1 MIYILEAS
9 ILDDL
14 GDNMIRVYGI
24 KYTKRRSSYLEKS
37 SIYKVVKILK
47 GRGFNEKVQDQLLST
62 LEVFK
67 GSNFSYRSKFIKVNS
82 ITKSI
87 IDNINTI
94 SDITNLTD
102 IVGFLAVQDIVKSYK
117 QYLHGLKMFYINHV
131 ELLDHNWDLIQTVYH
146 KSGRDLI
153 KEMLATNQTDLS
165 KYMLDTYGIE
175 LVDLPKVSP
184 KVDREFIRRFLQVED
199 SNSHLEERHIEIY
212 HISRLLRC
220 CTRIDGCKSNN

>member
-1 MIYILEAS
+1 MIYILETPV
-9 ILDDL
+9 IDKL
-14 GDNMIRVYGI
+14 GNESSVYEI
-24 KYTKRRSSYLEKS
+24 EYFKRRSADLDNNYISN
-37 SIYKVVKILK
+37 VVKLLK
-47 GRGFNEKVQDQLLST
+47 GRGFNEKVKDLLHQV
-62 LEVFK
+62 LRVFK
-67 GSNFSYRSKFIKVNS
+67 YSKYLKMFKINS

-102 IVGFLAVQDIVKSYK
+102 IVEFLAIQEIFNSYNQCLFTLSVQ
-117 QYLHGLKMFYINHV
+117 YINRV
-131 ELLDHNWDLIQTVYH
+131 ELLDHNLDLIQTVYH

-184 KVDREFIRRFLQVED
+184 KVEKDFIRRFLQVED
-199 SNSHLEERHIEIY
+199 SNSHLEERHIEIFQV
-212 HISRLLRC
+212 SKLLGC
-220 CTRIDGCKSNN
+220 CTRIDGHKSNG

>member
-14 GDNMIRVYGI
+14 GDNFIRVYGI
-24 KYTKRRSSYLEKS
+24 KYTKRRSSYLENS
-37 SIYKVVKILK
+37 SIYSVVKLLK
-47 GRGFNEKVQDQLLST
+47 GRGFNEKVKDYLLST

-67 GSNFSYRSKFIKVNS
+67 GSNFSYRSNYIKINS

-94 SDITNLTD
+94 SDINNLAD

-117 QYLHGLKMFYINHV
+117 QYLHGLSRFYINHV
-131 ELLDHNWDLIQTVYH
+131 ELLDHNWNLIQTVYH

-153 KEMLATNQTDLS
+153 KEMLATKETDLS
-165 KYMLDTYGIE
+165 KYMLDTYGIK

-184 KVDREFIRRFLQVED
+184 KVEKDFIRRFLQVED
-199 SNSHLEERHIEIY
+199 SNSHLEERHIEIFQV
-212 HISRLLRC
+212 SKLLGC
-220 CTRIDGCKSNN
+220 CTRIDGHKSNG

>member
-1 MIYILEAS
+1 MIYILETPIIDKS
-9 ILDDL
+9 
-14 GDNMIRVYGI
+14 GSETSVYEI
-24 KYTKRRSSYLEKS
+24 EYFKRRSADLDNNYISN
-37 SIYKVVKILK
+37 VVKLLK
-47 GRGFNEKVQDQLLST
+47 GRGFNEKVEDLLHHV
-62 LEVFK
+62 LRVFK
-67 GSNFSYRSKFIKVNS
+67 YDCRCFKMFKINS

-102 IVGFLAVQDIVKSYK
+102 IVEFLAIQDIFNSYK
-117 QYLHGLKMFYINHV
+117 QCLFTLSVQYINRV

-153 KEMLATNQTDLS
+153 KEMLATRETDLS
-165 KYMLDTYGIE
+165 KYMLDTYGIK

-184 KVDREFIRRFLQVED
+184 KVEKDFIRRFLQVED

-220 CTRIDGCKSNN
+220 CTRIDGCKS

>member
-1 MIYILEAS
+1 MIYILETP
-9 ILDDL
+9 IIDNL
-14 GDNMIRVYGI
+14 GNETSVYEI
-24 KYTKRRSSYLEKS
+24 EYFKRRSADLDNNYISN
-37 SIYKVVKILK
+37 VVKLLK
-47 GRGFNEKVQDQLLST
+47 GRGFDEKVESLLHHA
-62 LEVFK
+62 LRVFK
-67 GSNFSYRSKFIKVNS
+67 YGKYFKMFKINS

-102 IVGFLAVQDIVKSYK
+102 IVEFLAIQDIFNSYK
-117 QYLHGLKMFYINHV
+117 QCLFTLSVQYINRV
-131 ELLDHNWDLIQTVYH
+131 ELLDHNWDLIQTVYQ

-153 KEMLATNQTDLS
+153 KEMLATKETDLF

-175 LVDLPKVSP
+175 LVDLPKVLP
-184 KVDREFIRRFLQVED
+184 KVDREFVRRFLQIED

-220 CTRIDGCKSNN
+220 CTRIDGCKS

>member
-14 GDNMIRVYGI
+14 GDNFIRVYGI
-24 KYTKRRSSYLEKS
+24 KYTKRRSSYLENS
-37 SIYKVVKILK
+37 SIYSVVKLLK
-47 GRGFNEKVQDQLLST
+47 GRGFNEKVKDYLLST

-67 GSNFSYRSKFIKVNS
+67 GSNFSYRSNYIKINS

-94 SDITNLTD
+94 SDINNLAD

-117 QYLHGLKMFYINHV
+117 QYLHGLSRFYINHV
-131 ELLDHNWDLIQTVYH
+131 ELLDHNWNLIQTVYH

-165 KYMLDTYGIE
+165 KYMLDTYGIK

-184 KVDREFIRRFLQVED
+184 KVDREFIRRFLQIED

>member
-1 MIYILEAS
+1 MIYILETPV
-9 ILDDL
+9 IDKL
-14 GDNMIRVYGI
+14 GNETSVYEI
-24 KYTKRRSSYLEKS
+24 EYFKRRSADLDNNYISN
-37 SIYKVVKILK
+37 VVKLLK
-47 GRGFNEKVQDQLLST
+47 GRGFDEKVESLLHRV
-62 LEVFK
+62 LRVFK
-67 GSNFSYRSKFIKVNS
+67 YGKYFKMFKINS

-87 IDNINTI
+87 VDNINTI

-102 IVGFLAVQDIVKSYK
+102 IVEFLAFQDTVKSYK
-117 QYLHGLKMFYINHV
+117 QYLHMLNRFYINYV
-131 ELLDHNWDLIQTVYH
+131 ELLDHNWDLIRTVYH

-153 KEMLATNQTDLS
+153 KEMLATKETDLF

-184 KVDREFIRRFLQVED
+184 KVDREFVRRFLQVED

>member
-14 GDNMIRVYGI
+14 GDNVINVYGI
-24 KYTKRRSSYLEKS
+24 EYTKRRSAYFEKS
-37 SIYKVVKILK
+37 SIYRVVKLLK
-47 GRGFNEKVQDQLLST
+47 GRGFNEKVKDYLLST

-67 GSNFSYRSKFIKVNS
+67 GSNFSYRSNYIKINS

-102 IVGFLAVQDIVKSYK
+102 IVEFLAIQDIFNSYK
-117 QYLHGLKMFYINHV
+117 QCLFTLSVQYINRV

-153 KEMLATNQTDLS
+153 KEMLATKETDLF
-165 KYMLDTYGIE
+165 KYMLGTYGIE

-184 KVDREFIRRFLQVED
+184 KVDREFIRRFLQIED

-212 HISRLLRC
+212 HISRFLRC
-220 CTRIDGCKSNN
+220 CTRIDGCKS

>member
-1 MIYILEAS
+1 MIYIIEAS

-14 GDNMIRVYGI
+14 GDNFIRVYGI
-24 KYTKRRSSYLEKS
+24 KYTKRRSSYLENS
-37 SIYKVVKILK
+37 SIYSVVKLLK
-47 GRGFNEKVQDQLLST
+47 GRGFNEKVKDYLLST

-67 GSNFSYRSKFIKVNS
+67 GSNFSYRSNYIKINS

-94 SDITNLTD
+94 SDINNLAD

-117 QYLHGLKMFYINHV
+117 QYLHGLSRFYINHV
-131 ELLDHNWDLIQTVYH
+131 ELLDHNWNLIQTVYH

-220 CTRIDGCKSNN
+220 CTRIDGCKS

>member
-14 GDNMIRVYGI
+14 GDNFIRVYGI
-24 KYTKRRSSYLEKS
+24 KYTKRRSSYLENS
-37 SIYKVVKILK
+37 SIYSVVKLLK
-47 GRGFNEKVQDQLLST
+47 GRGFNEKVKDYLLST

-67 GSNFSYRSKFIKVNS
+67 GSNFSYRSNYIKINS

-94 SDITNLTD
+94 SDINNLAD

-117 QYLHGLKMFYINHV
+117 QYLHRLSRFYINHV
-131 ELLDHNWDLIQTVYH
+131 ELLDHNWNLIQTVYH

-153 KEMLATNQTDLS
+153 KEMLATKETDLS
-165 KYMLDTYGIE
+165 KYMLDTYGIK

-184 KVDREFIRRFLQVED
+184 KVEKDFIRRFLQVED
-199 SNSHLEERHIEIY
+199 SNSHLEERHIEIFQV
-212 HISRLLRC
+212 SKLLGC
-220 CTRIDGCKSNN
+220 CTRIDGCKS

>member
-9 ILDDL
+9 ILDDS
-14 GDNMIRVYGI
+14 GDNVICVYGI
-24 KYTKRRSSYLEKS
+24 KYTKRRSAYLENS
-37 SIYKVVKILK
+37 SIYSVVKLLK
-47 GRGFNEKVQDQLLST
+47 GRGFNEKVKDYLLST

-67 GSNFSYRSKFIKVNS
+67 GSNFSYRSNYIKINS

-102 IVGFLAVQDIVKSYK
+102 IVEFLAIQDIFNSYK
-117 QYLHGLKMFYINHV
+117 QCLFTLSVQYINRV

-153 KEMLATNQTDLS
+153 KEMLATKETDLF
-165 KYMLDTYGIE
+165 KYMLDTYGID

-184 KVDREFIRRFLQVED
+184 KVDREFIRRFLQIED

-212 HISRLLRC
+212 QVSRLLRC
-220 CTRIDGCKSNN
+220 CTRIDGCKS

>member
-1 MIYILEAS
+1 MIYILETP
-9 ILDDL
+9 IIDNL
-14 GDNMIRVYGI
+14 GNETSVYEI
-24 KYTKRRSSYLEKS
+24 EYFKRRSADLDNNYISN
-37 SIYKVVKILK
+37 VVKLLK
-47 GRGFNEKVQDQLLST
+47 GRGFNEKVENLLHQV
-62 LEVFK
+62 LRVFK
-67 GSNFSYRSKFIKVNS
+67 YGKYFKMFKINS

-102 IVGFLAVQDIVKSYK
+102 IVEFLAIQDIFNSYN
-117 QYLHGLKMFYINHV
+117 QCLFTLSVQYINRV

-153 KEMLATNQTDLS
+153 KEMLATKETDLL

-184 KVDREFIRRFLQVED
+184 KVEKDFIRRFLQVED
-199 SNSHLEERHIEIY
+199 SNSHLEERHIEIFQV
-212 HISRLLRC
+212 SKLLGC
-220 CTRIDGCKSNN
+220 CTRIDGCKSDN

>member
-1 MIYILEAS
+1 MIYILETP
-9 ILDDL
+9 IIDEL
-14 GDNMIRVYGI
+14 GNETSVYEI
-24 KYTKRRSSYLEKS
+24 EYFKRRSADLDNNYISR
-37 SIYKVVKILK
+37 VVKLLK
-47 GRGFNEKVQDQLLST
+47 GRGFDEKVESLLHRV
-62 LEVFK
+62 LRVFK
-67 GSNFSYRSKFIKVNS
+67 YGKYFKMFKINS

-102 IVGFLAVQDIVKSYK
+102 IVEFLAIQDIFNSYK
-117 QYLHGLKMFYINHV
+117 QCLFTLSVQYINRV
-131 ELLDHNWDLIQTVYH
+131 ELLDHNWNLIQTVYH

-153 KEMLATNQTDLS
+153 KEMLASKETDLF

-184 KVDREFIRRFLQVED
+184 KVEKDFIRRFLQVED

-212 HISRLLRC
+212 HISILLGC
-220 CTRIDGCKSNN
+220 CTRIDGCKS

>member
-1 MIYILEAS
+1 MIYILETPV
-9 ILDDL
+9 IDKL
-14 GDNMIRVYGI
+14 GNESSVYEI
-24 KYTKRRSSYLEKS
+24 EYFKRRSADLDNNYISN
-37 SIYKVVKILK
+37 VVKLLK
-47 GRGFNEKVQDQLLST
+47 GRGFNEKVENLLHQV
-62 LEVFK
+62 LRVFK
-67 GSNFSYRSKFIKVNS
+67 YDCRCFKMFKINS

-102 IVGFLAVQDIVKSYK
+102 IVEFLAFQDTVKSYK
-117 QYLHGLKMFYINHV
+117 QYLHMLNRFYINHV

-153 KEMLATNQTDLS
+153 KEMLAAKETDLL

-184 KVDREFIRRFLQVED
+184 KVDREFIRRFLQIED
-199 SNSHLEERHIEIY
+199 SNSHLEDRHIEIY

-220 CTRIDGCKSNN
+220 CTRIDGCKS

>member
-37 SIYKVVKILK
+37 SIYKVVKLLK
-47 GRGFNEKVQDQLLST
+47 GRGFNEKVKDRLLST
-62 LEVFK
+62 LGVFK
-67 GSNFSYRSKFIKVNS
+67 GSNFSYRSNYIKINS

-102 IVGFLAVQDIVKSYK
+102 IVGFLDFQEIVKSYK
-117 QYLHGLKMFYINHV
+117 HHLHKLNIFYINHV
-131 ELLDHNWDLIQTVYH
+131 ELLDHNWDLIRTVYH

-153 KEMLATNQTDLS
+153 KEMLATKETDLS

-184 KVDREFIRRFLQVED
+184 KVDKEFIRRFLQIED
-199 SNSHLEERHIEIY
+199 SNNHLEEEHIRVY

-220 CTRIDGCKSNN
+220 CTRIDSCKSNG